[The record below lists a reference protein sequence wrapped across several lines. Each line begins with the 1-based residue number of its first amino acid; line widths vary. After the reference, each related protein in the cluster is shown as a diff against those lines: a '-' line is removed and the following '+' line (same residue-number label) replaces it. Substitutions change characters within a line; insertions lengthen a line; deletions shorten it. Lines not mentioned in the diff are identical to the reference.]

1 MTQNW
6 FNAYPSVVN
15 KEIDLSEYTSVSDFI
30 SKCCEK
36 YADRVAFINM
46 DKGLTYREVDQ
57 LSDDFA
63 AYLQSIGLVKG
74 DRIAIQMPNLL
85 QYPVAMFGAVK
96 AGLIV
101 VNTNPLYMP
110 DEMEHQFKDSGAKA
124 IVILSNFAY
133 NLEKVI
139 HKTGIE
145 KVIITNIGDLIGGL
159 KGTIVN
165 MVVKYIK
172 KMVPAYNIPNSV
184 SFKQALAI
192 GKNANYSQPNIDIND
207 VAFLQYTGGTTGV
220 SKGAML
226 SHKNMLA
233 NMLQIFEWKRPCL
246 NDQGEVVITALPLYH
261 IFALTVNCLS
271 MMKIGSKN
279 ILVTNPRDMKA
290 FIADLKKY
298 PFSVI
303 TGVNTLFNGLLNQQD
318 FNSLDFSK
326 LKVAVGGGMAVQ
338 VSVAQ
343 KWFKLTGVNLVEG
356 YGLTESSPVLT
367 CNPTDGKVQLGTI
380 GVPVPSTL
388 VKIMDDDGVEVP
400 HGEPG
405 EIWATGPQVMKGYW
419 ERPNETA
426 KTLEGEW
433 LKTGDIGIRLPDGFF
448 KIVDRK
454 KEMINVSG
462 FNVYPNEVEE
472 ALSHHPKI
480 LEVGVIGIPDP
491 HSNECVKAFIVKKDP
506 SLTEEEVKAF
516 AKQHLT
522 GYKRPKHVAFKDEL
536 PKSNVGKILRR
547 VLKEEDKKN
556 WE

>member
-1 MTQNW
+1 
-6 FNAYPSVVN
+6 
-15 KEIDLSEYTSVSDFI
+15 
-30 SKCCEK
+30 
-36 YADRVAFINM
+36 
-46 DKGLTYREVDQ
+46 
-57 LSDDFA
+57 
-63 AYLQSIGLVKG
+63 
-74 DRIAIQMPNLL
+74 
-85 QYPVAMFGAVK
+85 
-96 AGLIV
+96 
-101 VNTNPLYMP
+101 
-110 DEMEHQFKDSGAKA
+110 MEHQFKDSGAKA
-124 IVILSNFAY
+124 IIILSNFAY
-133 NLEKVI
+133 NLEKI
-139 HKTGIE
+139 LHKTGIE

-172 KMVPAYNIPNSV
+172 KMVPAYNIPNAV

-233 NMLQIFEWKRPCL
+233 NMLQIFEWERPCL